1 MKQTKLCPI
10 FCLEK
15 GVEIDD
21 FSEMIDWSYNHS
33 CSNTV
38 LILTEDEVKYYQ
50 EEGLWEIISKE
61 TGNWL
66 FGLYEDDWIFDFDTM
81 KNIIKSINESNI
93 KIDRNINKILFILNY
108 AISNEKSVIFYL

>member
-10 FCLEK
+10 FCLKK
-15 GVEIDD
+15 GVEIDN